1 MRRLNAEYVKLF
13 GEPAFQRFLDEQ
25 GVQNGMGSLEEFAK
39 ILKKDREDAAM
50 FVKKYN
56 FAVQ

>member
-1 MRRLNAEYVKLF
+1 
-13 GEPAFQRFLDEQ
+13 
-25 GVQNGMGSLEEFAK
+25 VQNGIGSLEEFAK